1 MPEDVMKRRV
11 LLGGMGCHAVL
22 GPALSMIA
30 RGIRV
35 RL

>member
-22 GPALSMIA
+22 CPALSMIA
-30 RGIRV
+30 RAIRV